1 LPVPNLDCQVISN
14 LQRPILS
21 ESAANSAPRVWAAF
35 GQPGGAREI
44 IIVSNGGV
52 GAQVGRLTGSLQLKG
67 GGRFYAFRQD
77 SVEAYVRGELLK
89 FAFGVARIVQV
100 STNFTQQ
107 TDGVIVKSHENGL
120 VFTWGGQPLFYS
132 LSVGFQASA
141 NDLFFR
147 LWGAGWIDDE
157 VARCRYL
164 SYVDPQDERLRRNPG
179 PPPYSLPDAALLEP
193 RLRQV
198 VSDLNRLDL
207 KTVRTNTPAVLPR

>member
-1 LPVPNLDCQVISN
+1 
-14 LQRPILS
+14 
-21 ESAANSAPRVWAAF
+21 APRVWAAF

-147 LWGAGWIDDE
+147 LWGAGWID
-157 VARCRYL
+157 
-164 SYVDPQDERLRRNPG
+164 
-179 PPPYSLPDAALLEP
+179 
-193 RLRQV
+193 
-198 VSDLNRLDL
+198 
-207 KTVRTNTPAVLPR
+207 